1 MNECIN
7 KLINKQRHTNGQDEK
22 ELSMTNNQRPG
33 SQKHTEGPSG
43 GPAVKG

>member
-7 KLINKQRHTNGQDEK
+7 KLINKGQDEK
-22 ELSMTNNQRPG
+22 VLSMTNDQRHG
-33 SQKHTEGPSG
+33 NQKHTEGSSG